1 MFNRKLNQEINELW
15 DALSDL
21 AQLTMKMARTNLDLA
36 REVHAQD
43 HRIQDL
49 EVFLYEED
57 TEDDDETC
65 HC

>member
-1 MFNRKLNQEINELW
+1 MFNRKINRKIDELW

-21 AQLTMKMARTNLDLA
+21 AHIGLKMSRTDLDLA

-49 EVFLYEED
+49 EEFLYEED
-57 TEDDDETC
+57 AEDDDETC